1 MSPAQNGRSR
11 RSSGEVRA
19 LLLGAARELFIAGG
33 YEGTTTRE
41 IASRAGVTEK
51 LLFNN
56 FGSKAELFEAAV
68 LSSFEEFVDAYRE
81 AWETRSADSSPEQR
95 MELFV
100 EGLFDL
106 AETNRAILRS
116 AIGSPASPTGAPG
129 PQQELLRRWAA
140 TLQSWQGIAAAVKDQ
155 SSLTID
161 PPASIAAAAAMVFG
175 MVLLDDLLFPSEEER
190 PSRERRIAAM
200 NEIVIHGLLHRRTEV
215 D

>member
-1 MSPAQNGRSR
+1 MPATPNGRSR

-19 LLLGAARELFIAGG
+19 LLLGAARELFIAAG

-56 FGSKAELFEAAV
+56 FGSKAELFEAAI
-68 LSSFEEFVDAYRE
+68 LSSFEEFVDVYRA
-81 AWETRSADSSPEQR
+81 AWESRSADSTPEQR

-100 EGLFDL
+100 RGLFDL

-116 AIGSPASPTGAPG
+116 AIGGVQTGASG
-129 PQQELLRRWAA
+129 PQEELLRRWAA
-140 TLQSWQGIAAAVKDQ
+140 TLQSWQGIATAVKDE

-175 MVLLDDLLFPSEEER
+175 MVLLDDLLFPSEDQK
-190 PSRERRIAAM
+190 PSKERRIAAM
-200 NEIVIHGLLHRRTEV
+200 SDMAIHGLLYRG
-215 D
+215 

>member
-1 MSPAQNGRSR
+1 MSSTPNGRSR
-11 RSSGEVRA
+11 RSSTEVRA
-19 LLLGAARELFIAGG
+19 LLLGAARELFIASG

-41 IASRAGVTEK
+41 IANRAGVTEK

-56 FGSKAELFEAAV
+56 FGSKAELFEAAI
-68 LSSFEEFVDAYRE
+68 LSEFQAFVDAYTE
-81 AWETRSADSSPEQR
+81 AWQSRSAESTPEQR

-100 EGLFDL
+100 RGLFEL

-116 AIGSPASPTGAPG
+116 AIGGAQTGGDG
-129 PQQELLRRWAA
+129 PQEELLRRWAA
-140 TLQSWQGIAAAVKDQ
+140 TLQSWQGIASTVKDE

-175 MVLLDDLLFPSEEER
+175 MVLLDDLLFPSEDDK

-200 NEIVIHGLLHRRTEV
+200 SEMAIHGLLYRGG
-215 D
+215 

>member
-11 RSSGEVRA
+11 RSSGEVRS

-41 IASRAGVTEK
+41 IAKRAGVTEK

-56 FGSKAELFEAAV
+56 FGSKAELFEAAI
-68 LSSFEEFVDAYRE
+68 LSSFEEFVAAYRE
-81 AWETRSADSSPEQR
+81 AWETRSADSTPEQR

-100 EGLFDL
+100 AGLFDL
-106 AETNRAILRS
+106 AETNRGILRS
-116 AIGSPASPTGAPG
+116 AIGGVQTGAAG
-129 PQQELLRRWAA
+129 PEEELLRRWAS
-140 TLQSWQGIAAAVKDQ
+140 TLQSWQGIATAVKDEA
-155 SSLTID
+155 SLTID

-175 MVLLDDLLFPSEEER
+175 MVLLDDLLFPSEAER

-200 NEIVIHGLLHRRTEV
+200 NEIVIHGLLYRRPPQPV